1 MEKTG
6 NQPVET
12 AYSLGWKP
20 LIDMYAVALPYVDQA
35 SSLTLFFKEGIT
47 TRDINK
53 AQIYAW
59 KKGIKSL
66 YYTRIRQTEL
76 TSRKQAVEAP
86 EECVACVL

>member
-20 LIDMYAVALPYVDQA
+20 LIDMYAVTLPYIDQA
-35 SSLTLFFKEGIT
+35 SSLTLFFKEGVT

-53 AQIYAW
+53 AHIYAW

-76 TSRKQAVEAP
+76 TSRKQAVEPA
-86 EECVACVL
+86 EDCVACAL